1 MNRCRCRCRCW
12 LNQNKLKAH
21 CKLIITNHSQPK
33 QHIILS
39 NRIDINN
46 GEVTQENSIHTTSQS
61 IRPNVRFSYGSA
73 LKKKPKTTA
82 NTNTIQSVETGV
94 PGVII
99 HFGTR
104 PDKVCSYIWPFKNY
118 HEQYA
123 EIEDLIRK
131 WGCNGK
137 FLFVLCTYCRFGC
150 IYFDR

>member
-1 MNRCRCRCRCW
+1 MVGEIYRVLRMN
-12 LNQNKLKAH
+12 
-21 CKLIITNHSQPK
+21 
-33 QHIILS
+33 
-39 NRIDINN
+39 
-46 GEVTQENSIHTTSQS
+46 
-61 IRPNVRFSYGSA
+61 
-73 LKKKPKTTA
+73 
-82 NTNTIQSVETGV
+82 VETGV

-150 IYFDR
+150 IYLISFIYHHPHRLCHAEISDR

>member
-1 MNRCRCRCRCW
+1 MA
-12 LNQNKLKAH
+12 K
-21 CKLIITNHSQPK
+21 SPK
-33 QHIILS
+33 KTPSTPPANPYGPMI
-39 NRIDINN
+39 
-46 GEVTQENSIHTTSQS
+46 
-61 IRPNVRFSYGSA
+61 RFSYGSA
-73 LKKKPKTTA
+73 LKKKPKNTA

-94 PGVII
+94 PGIII

-137 FLFVLCTYCRFGC
+137 FLFVLCTHCRFGC
-150 IYFDR
+150 IYLISFIYHHLHRLCHTEISNRRHRHIG